1 MNKQQQV
8 ADNYAR
14 LLSFAWTGLR
24 VHPQDKYDLVHT
36 TIVKCLES
44 DNPESCSLN
53 YMFRSMANTL
63 SKIRLRENNYAR
75 KLRRMAS
82 RADCLRDDR

>member
-24 VHPQDKYDLVHT
+24 VHPQDKHDLVHT

-53 YMFRSMANTL
+53 YMFRAMSNTL
-63 SKIRLRENNYAR
+63 SKLRKRANNYER
-75 KLRRMAS
+75 KLRRLSS
-82 RADCLRDDR
+82 RADCLRDD

>member
-24 VHPQDKYDLVHT
+24 VPPQDKYDLVHT

-44 DNPESCSLN
+44 DNPESCTLN
-53 YMFRSMANTL
+53 YMFRAMANNL
-63 SKIRLRENNYAR
+63 SKLRKRANNYER
-75 KLRRMAS
+75 KLRRLAS
-82 RADCLRDDR
+82 RADCLRDD